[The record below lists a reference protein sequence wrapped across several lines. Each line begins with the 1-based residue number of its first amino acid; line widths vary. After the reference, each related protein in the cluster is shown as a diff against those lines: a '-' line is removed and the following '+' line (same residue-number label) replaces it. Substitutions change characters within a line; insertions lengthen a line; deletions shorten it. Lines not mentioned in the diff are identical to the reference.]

1 MLTLVRTLE
10 AGVIMVSPIAWRV
23 TVAVC
28 CLAAVAEVAL
38 GLASSTL
45 VLGSFLLGLWVGARR
60 SRAPAARTGWAD
72 RTAPQ

>member
-38 GLASSTL
+38 AVASSTL
-45 VLGSFLLGLWVGARR
+45 VLGVFVLGLWVGARR
-60 SRAPAARTGWAD
+60 PRAPAARTEWAD
-72 RTAPQ
+72 GTAPQ